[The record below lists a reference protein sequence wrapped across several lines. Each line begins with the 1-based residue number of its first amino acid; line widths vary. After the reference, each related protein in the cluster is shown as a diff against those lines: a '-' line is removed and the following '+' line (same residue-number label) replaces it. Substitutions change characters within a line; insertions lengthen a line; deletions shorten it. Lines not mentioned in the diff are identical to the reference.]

1 MDVSVIAID
10 QSDQSNG
17 LGSNLVSFVR
27 IKTVLSARIL
37 HSDSISERLLMKL
50 STIDV
55 HTHIIS
61 KTYIDAIKKAGISN
75 KEIGFP
81 MDPWDAKQRLAEMD
95 QYGVQAQILS
105 VSSPGLRFWKGKE
118 AADLA
123 RLLNHELVDLMK
135 EYPSRFGAFATVP
148 LPDVDASLAEIAW
161 CLDEVHMD
169 GVCLMSNYDG
179 KYLGDPAFARVMD
192 DLNRRKAV
200 VFVHPTESVC
210 IDQLNFGYPAPLIEY
225 PFESTRMVV
234 SLLDTDTI
242 ARCPDIRFI
251 VSHGGGTLPIVTNRM
266 AEIAPMKNHLDKAAG
281 KALGERFKKQIATL
295 YYDMAISCFPPN
307 LAAIQIT
314 HDPARLM
321 MGFDQPFIPAEAI
334 GAAKDTIAA
343 FKSFDELQQIRID
356 EGTAHELFPR
366 LAKAIK
372 V

>member
-1 MDVSVIAID
+1 MLANVH
-10 QSDQSNG
+10 Q
-17 LGSNLVSFVR
+17 
-27 IKTVLSARIL
+27 
-37 HSDSISERLLMKL
+37 HERQNMTA

-61 KTYIDAIKKAGISN
+61 QTYLEAISKAGISA

-81 MDPWDAKQRLAEMD
+81 MDPWDTKQRLAEMD
-95 QYGVQAQILS
+95 QYGVQAQVLS

-118 AADLA
+118 AAHLA
-123 RLLNHELVDLMK
+123 RALNQELIDLMK
-135 EYPSRFGAFATVP
+135 QHSTRFGAWATVP

-192 DLNRRKAV
+192 DLNHRKAV

-234 SLLDTDTI
+234 SLLDTNTI
-242 ARCPDIRFI
+242 TRCPDIKFI

-266 AEIAPMKNHLDKAAG
+266 AEIAPMKNHLNKVAG
-281 KALGERFKKQIATL
+281 KALGEKFKEQIATL

-314 HDPARLM
+314 HDPSRLM

-334 GAAKDTIAA
+334 GASKENIAA
-343 FKSFDELQQIRID
+343 FKGFDASQQVRIDKGTADEL
-356 EGTAHELFPR
+356 LPR
-366 LAKAIK
+366 LAKAIAG
-372 V
+372 

>member
-1 MDVSVIAID
+1 MTA
-10 QSDQSNG
+10 
-17 LGSNLVSFVR
+17 
-27 IKTVLSARIL
+27 
-37 HSDSISERLLMKL
+37 

-61 KTYIDAIKKAGISN
+61 QAYINAIKQAGISN

-95 QYGVQAQILS
+95 QYGLQAQILS

-123 RLLNHELVDLMK
+123 RVLNQELVDLMR
-135 EYPSRFGAFATVP
+135 EYPTRFGAFATVP

-169 GVCLMSNYDG
+169 GICLMSNYGG
-179 KYLGDPAFARVMD
+179 KYLGDPDFARVMD

-200 VFVHPTESVC
+200 VFVHPTESAC
-210 IDQLNFGYPAPLIEY
+210 IDQLTFGYPAPLIEY

-234 SLLDTDTI
+234 SLLDTNTI
-242 ARCPDIRFI
+242 TRCPDIKFI

-266 AEIAPMKNHLDKAAG
+266 AEIARMKNHLDKQDG
-281 KALGERFKKQIATL
+281 DTLGQRFQAQIATF
-295 YYDMAISCFPPN
+295 YYDMAISCFPAN
-307 LAAIQIT
+307 LSAIQIT

-334 GAAKDTIAA
+334 GAAKNSLAA
-343 FKSFDELQQIRID
+343 FEGFNPSQQTRID
-356 EGTAHELFPR
+356 TGTAHELFPR
-366 LAKAIK
+366 LAEAITG
-372 V
+372 

>member
-1 MDVSVIAID
+1 MTT
-10 QSDQSNG
+10 G
-17 LGSNLVSFVR
+17 
-27 IKTVLSARIL
+27 
-37 HSDSISERLLMKL
+37 
-50 STIDV
+50 TIDV

-61 KTYIDAIKKAGISN
+61 KTYIEAIKRAGISN

-81 MDPWDAKQRLAEMD
+81 MDPWDAAQRLAEMD
-95 QYGVQAQILS
+95 TYGVQAQVLS

-123 RLLNHELVDLMK
+123 RVLNQELVDLTK
-135 EYPSRFGAFATVP
+135 QHPTRFGAFATVP
-148 LPDVDASLAEIAW
+148 LPDAEASLAEIAW
-161 CLDEVHMD
+161 CLDEAHMD
-169 GVCLMSNYDG
+169 GVCLMTNYDG

-242 ARCPDIRFI
+242 TRCPEIKFI
-251 VSHGGGTLPIVTNRM
+251 VSHGGGALPIVTNRM
-266 AEIAPMKNHLDKAAG
+266 EEIAPMKNHLDKAAG
-281 KALGERFKKQIATL
+281 KELGRRFKEQIASL
-295 YYDMAISCFPPN
+295 YYDMAISCFAPN
-307 LAAIQIT
+307 LSAIQIT

-334 GAAKDTIAA
+334 GAAKDTLAA
-343 FKSFDELQQIRID
+343 FGGFDAAQQVRID

-366 LAKAIK
+366 LAGAIK
-372 V
+372 A